1 MRGGDDAVSRSAS
14 ARLGTVLLG
23 KYRLDRLLGVGG
35 MAVVYKATHRNEAE
49 FAVKMLHPELSI
61 MDDVRTRFL
70 REGKAANSVK
80 HPGAVRVVDDDVAE
94 DGAAFLVME
103 LLDGVDVNELRERGG
118 GGCMTPQAASVIG
131 YQLLDVLAAAHAKGI
146 VHRDIKPAN
155 LFVTRDATVKVLDFG
170 IARARDAVASG
181 TSATGTGMVLGTPAF
196 MPPEQALAKSSEI
209 DGRTDVWATGATL
222 FTLMSGQFVHQAEN
236 APQIIVKAATA
247 PARSLAAVA
256 PAVPPAIV
264 AVVDRAL
271 AFEKSARWSTAA
283 AMRDAL
289 GGAYAAT
296 FGEPISR
303 TPLLALFASQVSAMA
318 STVHPDAAVSQ
329 WIGASEAG
337 SRRPRSSALDD
348 ETLTAAGVDGTSAA
362 LPRRGQHVDG
372 TSAALPR
379 RGQHLDGTSA
389 ALPRRGQHLD
399 GTSAGPTVP
408 LEGRP
413 SGGTTAQPVA
423 SSPSPSGAP
432 GEQRRRQVR
441 GDAAA
446 WSTLGRHVRGS
457 AAAWSTLGSR
467 AGLIGAAVAGALV
480 IAGGG
485 SVVLLRGHGEGPG
498 VVASSTASAMT
509 TTTTTPTASAT
520 TTTTTTPTASAT
532 PTANTTTTTAANT
545 TTTANTNVAAMTIA
559 SSVATAGTK
568 PPKSM
573 PAAGGLGRP
582 KPNCDPPF
590 HLDAEGNKH
599 FKPECYAQ

>member
-1 MRGGDDAVSRSAS
+1 MRGGDDEVSRRAS

-103 LLDGVDVNELRERGG
+103 LLDGMDVNELRERGG
-118 GGCMTPQAASVIG
+118 GRCMRPQAASVIG

-170 IARARDAVASG
+170 IARARDAVAG
-181 TSATGTGMVLGTPAF
+181 GASATGTGTVLGTPAF

-209 DGRTDVWATGATL
+209 DGQTDVWATGATL
-222 FTLMSGQFVHQAEN
+222 FTLMSGQFVHEAEN

-296 FGEPISR
+296 FGEPVSKAS
-303 TPLLALFASQVSAMA
+303 LLALLESQVSAMA
-318 STVHPDAAVSQ
+318 STVHPDASGSL
-329 WIGASEAG
+329 WIGASE
-337 SRRPRSSALDD
+337 SRSRSHSSALDD
-348 ETLTAAGVDGTSAA
+348 ETLTAV
-362 LPRRGQHVDG
+362 
-372 TSAALPR
+372 
-379 RGQHLDGTSA
+379 
-389 ALPRRGQHLD
+389 
-399 GTSAGPTVP
+399 GPTVP
-408 LEGRP
+408 LARSA
-413 SGGTTAQPVA
+413 SGGTTAQPVS
-423 SSPSPSGAP
+423 SSPIPSGAP
-432 GEQRRRQVR
+432 VEDRSRSVR
-441 GDAAA
+441 GR
-446 WSTLGRHVRGS
+446 RHVRGS
-457 AAAWSTLGSR
+457 AAAWSTR
-467 AGLIGAAVAGALV
+467 AGLIGAAVVGALV
-480 IAGGG
+480 IAGG
-485 SVVLLRGHGEGPG
+485 SLVLLRGHREGPV
-498 VVASSTASAMT
+498 VVASSTAPGAAIGAI
-509 TTTTTPTASAT
+509 PTASAT
-520 TTTTTTPTASAT
+520 ATANTTPT
-532 PTANTTTTTAANT
+532 PTANTTANATASTTATATANT
-545 TTTANTNVAAMTIA
+545 TTSTTTNTTATTSARTTASLVA
-559 SSVATAGTK
+559 VGGTK
-568 PPKSM
+568 PPKSGTAS
-573 PAAGGLGRP
+573 AAGGPGKP

-590 HLDAEGNKH
+590 NLDAEGNKH